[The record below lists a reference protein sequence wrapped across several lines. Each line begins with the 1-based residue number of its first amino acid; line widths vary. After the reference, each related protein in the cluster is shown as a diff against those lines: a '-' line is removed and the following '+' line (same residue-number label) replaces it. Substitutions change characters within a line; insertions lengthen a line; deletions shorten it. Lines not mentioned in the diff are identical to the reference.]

1 MSVARKLKGGAILAV
16 MAGLLLGTP
25 APSQADTG
33 LVRLTVSKAGFI
45 FGVGGGTGTLNF
57 KGRSYPLSL
66 GGISAGTIGVAQADL
81 RGRALNMRRPEDIV
95 GTYTAIGAGAA
106 LAGGAKGAR
115 LQNANGVILEV
126 SGPQVGFEATF
137 GLSGLT
143 ISMR

>member
-1 MSVARKLKGGAILAV
+1 M
-16 MAGLLLGTP
+16 
-25 APSQADTG
+25 
-33 LVRLTVSKAGFI
+33 VSKAGFI

-115 LQNANGVILEV
+115 LQNSNGVILEV
-126 SGPQVGFEATF
+126 SGAQVGFEATF